1 MSQTVYIDGDVLP
14 YKIGFAT
21 QQTLYHLES
30 EGPLSGAFLTTRSKR
45 TVNKYLK
52 RCPDIIVS
60 EKFFVED
67 DFKVIETLKA
77 SIRSIVQGSKCPL
90 FKVCLSGNSNFRES
104 IATIKPYKGN
114 RTGSEKPFHFNLI
127 REWLLEKPYTIVSD
141 NEEADDVIS
150 KALMEGHVGASPDK
164 DLNNSPGTHYNFV
177 KNIIYEVTEEEAMR
191 NFYTQMLTG
200 DTADN
205 IPGIIGVGPV
215 TAKKMLQSCNT
226 PKEYEE
232 VILGEYSKVYESPR
246 DAMIE
251 VGRLL
256 WMRRE
261 DNELWE
267 LSI

>member
-14 YKIGFAT
+14 YKIGFST
-21 QQTLYHLES
+21 QQTIYLLES
-30 EGPLSGAFLTTRSKR
+30 EGPVTGAFLVTRSKR
-45 TVNKYLK
+45 VVNKYLK
-52 RCPDIIVS
+52 KDPNIIVS

-67 DFKVIETLKA
+67 SFKVIETLKA
-77 SIRSIVQGSKCPL
+77 SIRGIVQGSKCPL
-90 FKVCLSGNSNFRES
+90 FKVCLSGDSNFRES
-104 IATIKPYKGN
+104 IATILPYKGN
-114 RTGSEKPFHFNLI
+114 RTGTEKPFHFNMI

-150 KALMEGHVGASPDK
+150 KALMQGYVGASPDK

-205 IPGIIGVGPV
+205 IPGIKGVGPV
-215 TAKKMLQSCNT
+215 KAGKLLQSCNT
-226 PKEYEE
+226 PKDYEE
-232 VILGEYSKVYESPR
+232 IILGEYSKVYESPR
-246 DAMIE
+246 EAMTE
-251 VGRLL
+251 VGILL
-256 WMRRE
+256 WMRRVDGE
-261 DNELWE
+261 VWG